1 VDSVKKNIHF
11 MIVFLILAV
20 LSAWGIFATNS
31 DCTIQDLWAE
41 LQSADLFWI
50 SLAFASMMGF
60 IVFEG
65 FALSCLIRGL
75 GYGHKFLRGT
85 VYSSADIYFSAITPS
100 ASGGQPASAFF
111 MVKDGISTAQTTVIL
126 LVNLIMYSLSLLVV
140 GIGTMVF
147 NFSIFLNYQVFGKVL
162 VLVGAILMILLCM
175 GFLTLLVKKQI
186 IYGIISFGIKFGE
199 KIKLIKRPEK
209 FRKKLDTLMDQYGLC
224 SREIKG
230 KKKTLFFAFLFNVLQ
245 RVSHTFVSV
254 CCYLAIGG
262 KPAGALSVWSIQA
275 FASLGANSIPI
286 PGGMGVTDY
295 LLIQGFKV
303 LDDVD
308 VAAHLAIISRG
319 IAFYGSIF
327 VSVIILIVGY
337 ISYKRKE
344 RKGTS

>member
-1 VDSVKKNIHF
+1 MVI
-11 MIVFLILAV
+11 FLILAV

-31 DCTIQDLWAE
+31 DCSVQDIWAA
-41 LQSADLFWI
+41 LQNADVTWI
-50 SLAFASMMGF
+50 CLAFASMMGF
-60 IVFEG
+60 ILFEG

-85 VYSSADIYFSAITPS
+85 VYSAADIYFSAITPS

-126 LVNLIMYSLSLLVV
+126 LVNLIMYSLALLVI
-140 GIGTMVF
+140 GISTMVL
-147 NFSIFLNYQVFGKVL
+147 NFSIFLNYSVFGKVL
-162 VLVGAILMILLCM
+162 IFIGAILMILLCM
-175 GFLTLLVKKQI
+175 GFIILLIKKQI
-186 IYGIISFGIKFGE
+186 IYGIVSFVIKFGE
-199 KIKLIKRPEK
+199 KIKLIKKPEK

-230 KKKTLFFAFLFNVLQ
+230 KKKTLFFAFLFNILQ
-245 RVSHTFVSV
+245 RMSHTFVSV

-262 KPAGALSVWSIQA
+262 SFVNARTVWSIQA

-295 LLIQGFKV
+295 LLIQGFNI
-303 LDDVD
+303 LDDLD
-308 VAAHLAIISRG
+308 VGAHLALISRG

-327 VSVIILIVGY
+327 VSVILLIVGY

-344 RKGTS
+344 RKGNS